1 MPVLKS
7 MRRVRGQMEDWLEKN
22 CERGVGL
29 KSLVGK
35 VEAMAKARK

>member
-1 MPVLKS
+1 MPVLRGMKA
-7 MRRVRGQMEDWLEKN
+7 VREKREAWLAGN

-35 VEAMAKARK
+35 VEAHAKGRR